1 MSETTS
7 AGASTTEAAPGAAG
21 QPSGE
26 TAPPAA
32 GDTTQQP
39 GAAGDGTSATAPAGD
54 GTTTPAGAPEA
65 YSDFTVPEGVVLDA
79 TVVDGFK
86 GLAKDLGL
94 SQEHAQKVADV
105 IAQQAKASAE
115 ASQSAVQA
123 EITRMHGV
131 WAAEAKADPEI
142 GGDKFDEN
150 MATAKA
156 AMEATTTPQL
166 RMLLDRSGLGNNPE
180 VIRHFLKI
188 APAFR
193 EDKHVPGSKA
203 PPGAGKSAAEI
214 LYPTK
219 T

>member
-21 QPSGE
+21 QTSGG

-32 GDTTQQP
+32 DGNIQQP
-39 GAAGDGTSATAPAGD
+39 DAAGDGTSETAAAGD
-54 GTTTPAGAPEA
+54 GTTTPAGAPET
-65 YSDFTVPEGVVLDA
+65 YSDFTVPDGVVLDTA
-79 TVVDGFK
+79 VVDGFK

-115 ASQSAVQA
+115 ASQGAVQA
-123 EITRMHGV
+123 EITRV
-131 WAAEAKADPEI
+131 QSAWAAEAKADPEI
-142 GGDKFDEN
+142 GGDKFEEN
-150 MATAKA
+150 LATAKQV
-156 AMEATTTPQL
+156 MEATTTPQL
-166 RMLLDRSGLGNNPE
+166 RMLLDKSGLGSNPE

-203 PPGAGKSAAEI
+203 PPGAGKSAAEV
-214 LYPTK
+214 LYDK
-219 T
+219 TT